1 MFAKWRRRTALT
13 LSVCACTFPLSAG
26 TITVSS
32 TSLGTTPQYVG
43 FSQGDYATGTN
54 TSAWVDYSGA
64 NAFRIW
70 STPNSYPTE
79 VTGVNVSTQVQFDAR
94 KAALRADPTSNTYI
108 NWPAFTAKAGST
120 LQVGS
125 NLLSLD
131 YALGQLSSRGVHVM
145 EQMTRT
151 VNNPVTDWSGKWG
164 QWQAY
169 YAQAFYEAKN
179 YNVSQFQ
186 IYNEPDL
193 STGETPADLL
203 VRLQLASDAIHSA
216 IADVNTL
223 YGKNLTASVAG
234 PTSAGSSATT
244 FNTWGKPLL
253 AGNRTAYDGSTTS
266 YDLFDTYD
274 YHNYTSNISSFA
286 SNIAFVK
293 NNVAANNASGNAMP
307 VILSEFNYETS
318 ASFANNN
325 DNLRM
330 PAIYSGIGA
339 DLIAATS
346 AGVNG
351 LYAFKFSQTPYDSTA
366 QGTIPQPT
374 GLYYLDSDNTDN
386 VTGSTPAAEAYRL
399 YAKGFK
405 GARTRLSTS
414 AGTTSGS
421 FTMVADVDA
430 STGTYY
436 AYAANTAAAA
446 NPVTLD
452 LSGWNVQPGQLVTL
466 EEVSTR
472 RMGEVAAILTVP
484 ANKQVTFNQPG
495 QSVELV
501 TVQQGTPQ
509 HLISVPASAS
519 AQVRYNPSVAS
530 SKTTASGNVSTFNV
544 ARSTSATGD
553 NYASYLQFNLTGQ
566 DRSSISRAILQLTG
580 HNAANAN
587 VDTIE
592 VYGIL
597 KDAWSPTTL
606 TWSTAPDL
614 SGSAPLMTNVGA
626 DAFPVGHLSFD
637 ATESAAML
645 DVTSFL
651 QQFGAD
657 NILSFALVREQQYA
671 GEADDGSVA
680 QLSNPQLILF
690 SSATPEP
697 TTALALGLAS
707 LTLLRRSRPRRAR
720 S

>member
-1 MFAKWRRRTALT
+1 MLRKWLGRSALT
-13 LSVCACTFPLSAG
+13 LAVCASSLLTRAT
-26 TITVSS
+26 TITVS
-32 TSLGTTPQYVG
+32 TTAAGTTPQYVG
-43 FSQGDYATGTN
+43 FSQGDYAFNTN

-70 STPNSYPTE
+70 STPSSYPTE
-79 VTGVNVSTQVQFDAR
+79 VAGVNVTTQSDFEAR
-94 KAALRADPTSNTYI
+94 KAALRADPQSNTYI
-108 NWPAFTAKAGST
+108 NWPAFTAKSGST
-120 LQVGS
+120 IQVGS
-125 NLLSLD
+125 NLLTLD
-131 YALGQLSSRGVHVM
+131 YALGQLNGRGIHVM

-151 VNNPVTDWSGKWG
+151 VNNEVTDWSGKWS

-169 YAQAFYEAKN
+169 YAQAFYDARN
-179 YNVSQFQ
+179 YNVAQFQ

-203 VRLQLASDAIHSA
+203 VRLQLASDAVHSA
-216 IADVNTL
+216 IADVNAL
-223 YGKNLTASVAG
+223 FGRHLTASVAG
-234 PTSAGSSATT
+234 PTSAGSSSTT

-253 AGNRTAYDGSTTS
+253 AANRTGYDGKPTS

-286 SNIAFVK
+286 SNISFVK
-293 NNVAANNASGNAMP
+293 NNVAANNASGSAMP
-307 VILSEFNYETS
+307 VILSEFNYQTS

-339 DLIAATS
+339 DLIAATG
-346 AGVNG
+346 AGVDG

-374 GLYYLDSDNTDN
+374 GFYYLDSGNTDN

-405 GARTRLSTS
+405 AGRTRLATS

-421 FTMVADVDA
+421 YTMVADVDA

-436 AYAANTAAAA
+436 AYAANTATAA
-446 NPVTLD
+446 NSVTLD

-466 EEVSTR
+466 EEVSAR
-472 RMGEVAAILTVP
+472 RMGEVSAVLTVG
-484 ANKQVTFNQPG
+484 ANRQITFTQPS

-501 TVQQGTPQ
+501 TVQQGAPQ
-509 HLISVPASAS
+509 RASSVPAAVV
-519 AQVRYNPSVAS
+519 AQLRYNPSIPS
-530 SKTTASGNVSTFNV
+530 SKTTPSGNISTFNV
-544 ARSTSATGD
+544 ARSTSPTGD
-553 NYASYLQFNLTGQ
+553 NYASYVKFDLTSQ
-566 DRSSISRAILQLTG
+566 DRPSIARAILSVTG
-580 HNAANAN
+580 HNSTGSS

-597 KDAWSPTTL
+597 NDAWEPSTL

-614 SGSAPLMTNVGA
+614 SPTAPLMTNVG
-626 DAFPVGHLSFD
+626 DGAFPVGHLSFD
-637 ATESAAML
+637 ATDSTAMI

-651 QQFGAD
+651 QQFSAD
-657 NILSFALVREQQYA
+657 ALVTFALVREQQYA
-671 GEADDGSVA
+671 GEPDDGSVA

-697 TTALALGLAS
+697 GAAIAIGLAL
-707 LTLLRRSRPRRAR
+707 LTLRRRPRPPRVR